1 MEIIITIMISKI
13 EEIIEEAKNGRPFIL
28 MDDEHRENEGDI
40 VIPAEFATPEA
51 INFMITHA
59 RGLVCLALQKKRIE
73 ELGLTLMTKTNG
85 SRFETAFTT
94 SIEAKEG
101 VTTGIS
107 VFDRSHTIK
116 TAIFGTKE
124 DIVTPGHIFPL
135 IAKDGGVLIR
145 AGHTEASVDISI
157 LAGLNPSS
165 VICEIINHDGTMA
178 RMDNITAFAKAHN
191 LKIGLIKDLIEYR
204 SKKES
209 IVIKTEEKPFA
220 YVKNS
225 SIITYCD
232 TINGATHYAITFGK
246 IDATKPV
253 NVKFH
258 VIDYIADIFFEN
270 GFLQSVELLKKEG
283 GILVLINNKHATT
296 VQNGI
301 IREYGIGI
309 SIIKNLGVKK
319 ITIFSK
325 HNPNPVAIE
334 GFGVEIVGFKSVG

>member
-1 MEIIITIMISKI
+1 MISTI
-13 EEIIEEAKNGRPFIL
+13 EEIIQDAKNGKPFIL

-40 VIPAEFATPEA
+40 IVPAEFATPEV

-73 ELGLTLMTKTNG
+73 ELGLNLMSKTNN

-107 VFDRSHTIK
+107 AYDRSHTIL
-116 TAIFGTKE
+116 TAIHGKPQ

-135 IAKDGGVLIR
+135 IAKDGGVLVR

-157 LAGLNPSS
+157 IAGLNPSS
-165 VICEIINHDGTMA
+165 IICEIINPDGTMA
-178 RMDNITAFAKAHN
+178 RMDNLIQFAKTHK
-191 LKIGLIKDLIEYR
+191 LKIGLIKYLIEYR

-209 IVIKTEEKPFA
+209 IVVKLEEKLFSEIDKA
-220 YVKNS
+220 K
-225 SIITYCD
+225 IITYTD
-232 TINGATHYAITFGK
+232 TINNAIHYAITFGTF
-246 IDATKPV
+246 DTQKPV

-258 VIDYIADIFFEN
+258 AMNYITDVLHSN
-270 GFLQSVELLKKEG
+270 GILQAVDFLKQNNGV
-283 GILVLINNKHATT
+283 LVLINNAHLA
-296 VQNGI
+296 VHQNGV
-301 IREYGIGI
+301 IREHGIGI
-309 SIIKNLGVKK
+309 SIVKNLGIDK
-319 ITIFSK
+319 ITIISK

-334 GFGVEIVGFKSVG
+334 GFGVEVVGVRGV

>member
-1 MEIIITIMISKI
+1 MISKI
-13 EEIIEEAKNGRPFIL
+13 EEIIEEAKNGKPFIL
-28 MDDEHRENEGDI
+28 MDDENRENEGDI
-40 VIPAEFATPEA
+40 VIPAEFSTPEA

-101 VTTGIS
+101 VSTGIS
-107 VFDRSHTIK
+107 AFDRSHTIK
-116 TAIFGTKE
+116 TAIYGTKE

-135 IAKDGGVLIR
+135 IAKDGGVLVR

-165 VICEIINHDGTMA
+165 VICEIINPDGTMA
-178 RMDNITAFAKAHN
+178 RMEDLTAFAREHN

-209 IVIKTEEKPFA
+209 IVVKTEEKPFA
-220 YVKNS
+220 YAQNS
-225 SIITYCD
+225 SVITYCD

-246 IDATKPV
+246 IDISKPV

-258 VIDYIADIFFEN
+258 VMEYIADVFSDN
-270 GFLQSVELLKKEG
+270 GFLQLVEHLKKGG
-283 GILVLINNKHATT
+283 GILVLINNKHSST
-296 VQNGI
+296 VQNGV
-301 IREYGIGI
+301 IREYGIGV
-309 SIIKNLGVKK
+309 SIIKNLRVEK
-319 ITIFSK
+319 IVILSK

-334 GFGVEIVGFKSVG
+334 GFGVEIAGVQNIE

>member
-1 MEIIITIMISKI
+1 MISTI
-13 EEIIEEAKNGRPFIL
+13 EEIIQDAKNGKPFIL
-28 MDDEHRENEGDI
+28 MDDQHRENEGDI
-40 VIPAEFATPEA
+40 IVPAEFATPEV

-73 ELGLTLMTKTNG
+73 ELGLNLMSKTNN

-107 VFDRSHTIK
+107 AYDRSHTIL
-116 TAIFGTKE
+116 TAIHGKSQ

-135 IAKDGGVLIR
+135 IAKDGGVLVR

-157 LAGLNPSS
+157 IAGLNPSS
-165 VICEIINHDGTMA
+165 VICEIINPDGTMA
-178 RMDNITAFAKAHN
+178 RMDDLIQFAKTHK

-209 IVIKTEEKPFA
+209 IVVKLEEKPFS
-220 YVKNS
+220 KNDVET
-225 SIITYCD
+225 IITYTD
-232 TINGATHYAITFGK
+232 TINNATHYAITFGEF
-246 IDATKPV
+246 DTQKPV

-258 VIDYIADIFFEN
+258 AMNYIADVINSNSILQAVE
-270 GFLQSVELLKKEG
+270 FLRQNT
-283 GILVLINNKHATT
+283 GILVLINNAHLTLQT
-296 VQNGI
+296 VQNGV
-301 IREYGIGI
+301 IREHGIGI
-309 SIIKNLGVKK
+309 SIVKNLGIDK
-319 ITIFSK
+319 IIIISK

-334 GFGVEIVGFKSVG
+334 GFGVEVVGVRSVG